1 MLGAFVLEEDLVA
14 LLMEQYAAGYECV
27 KRDVEDFLH
36 ELEEQGI
43 LQKRSIARGSEL
55 HFWNLVKC
63 GLDRMKP
70 HPEYFYMLNAEDWE
84 MLYRLVQKQAVTGI
98 CFSAA
103 ELLPPG
109 MRKAARLLSGH

>member
-1 MLGAFVLEEDLVA
+1 MNWKNREYCKKKYSTRVGTAFLE
-14 LLMEQYAAGYECV
+14 
-27 KRDVEDFLH
+27 
-36 ELEEQGI
+36 
-43 LQKRSIARGSEL
+43 
-55 HFWNLVKC
+55 LVKC

-84 MLYRLVQKQAVTGI
+84 VLYRLVQKQAVTGI